1 MNVGWPYL
9 QDCHLTHRITELT
22 KADQRKP
29 LALLEK
35 KILMACQSDRRML
48 ESVNTRFKEEQLT
61 AFKVTF
67 FFSYSVLLGAVLP

>member
-35 KILMACQSDRRML
+35 MILMACQNDRGCGNPQTQVSKKNNGPHL
-48 ESVNTRFKEEQLT
+48 K
-61 AFKVTF
+61 
-67 FFSYSVLLGAVLP
+67 